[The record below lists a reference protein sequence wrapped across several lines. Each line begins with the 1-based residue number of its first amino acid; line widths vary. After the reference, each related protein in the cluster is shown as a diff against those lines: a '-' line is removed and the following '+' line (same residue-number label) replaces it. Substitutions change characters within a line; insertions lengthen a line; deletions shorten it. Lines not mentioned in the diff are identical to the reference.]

1 MGDVIMDKEDMIK
14 EDDVLEGTTVRADV
28 AASLR
33 NKESPTVENSS
44 QSEKDGM
51 DSLIQDEELSH
62 NPALSFLMNQLVNKL
77 ATLGQR
83 QNNYAHVDTQ
93 VNIENLNLKI
103 GLDEAAFLLE
113 PPSTAL
119 SRTVE
124 DYYRKA
130 QPETSPMVVRIAMD
144 S

>member
-1 MGDVIMDKEDMIK
+1 
-14 EDDVLEGTTVRADV
+14 
-28 AASLR
+28 
-33 NKESPTVENSS
+33 
-44 QSEKDGM
+44 M

-93 VNIENLNLKI
+93 VNHSLKIDLNLKLNHVFTSTQPHLARQVNIENLNLKI

-119 SRTVE
+119 TRTVE
-124 DYYRKA
+124 DYYR
-130 QPETSPMVVRIAMD
+130 QVHFVRFD
-144 S
+144 T

>member
-1 MGDVIMDKEDMIK
+1 
-14 EDDVLEGTTVRADV
+14 
-28 AASLR
+28 
-33 NKESPTVENSS
+33 
-44 QSEKDGM
+44 M

-62 NPALSFLMNQLVNKL
+62 NPALGFLMNQLVSKL

-83 QNNYAHVDTQ
+83 QNNYAHVDTQVEHSLKIDLNLKLNHVFTSTKPHLARQ

-124 DYYRKA
+124 DYYR
-130 QPETSPMVVRIAMD
+130 QVHVVRFD
-144 S
+144 T

>member
-1 MGDVIMDKEDMIK
+1 
-14 EDDVLEGTTVRADV
+14 
-28 AASLR
+28 
-33 NKESPTVENSS
+33 
-44 QSEKDGM
+44 
-51 DSLIQDEELSH
+51 
-62 NPALSFLMNQLVNKL
+62 MNQLVSKL

-83 QNNYAHVDTQ
+83 QNNYAQVDTQVSHMFKIDLNLNLNLIFISTQPHFARQ

-124 DYYRKA
+124 DYYR
-130 QPETSPMVVRIAMD
+130 QVHVVRFD
-144 S
+144 T

>member
-1 MGDVIMDKEDMIK
+1 
-14 EDDVLEGTTVRADV
+14 
-28 AASLR
+28 
-33 NKESPTVENSS
+33 
-44 QSEKDGM
+44 M

-83 QNNYAHVDTQ
+83 QNNYGHVDTQVNHGLKIDRNLKLNHSTQPHLARQ

-124 DYYRKA
+124 DYYRQIHSFLRVPKKYY
-130 QPETSPMVVRIAMD
+130 MV
-144 S
+144 